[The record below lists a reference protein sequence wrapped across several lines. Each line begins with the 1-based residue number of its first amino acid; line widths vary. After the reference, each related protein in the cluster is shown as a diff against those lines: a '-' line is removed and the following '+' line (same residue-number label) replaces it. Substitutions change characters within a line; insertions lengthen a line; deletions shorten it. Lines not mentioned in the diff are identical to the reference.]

1 MPFEDA
7 RPEIYFDN
15 LQEFTENG
23 FDDLMIDTND
33 DYINSVDFEIPA
45 PVVELHENYVSDNF
59 VSSTV
64 NNDMEE
70 SFMAPIGYKVVM
82 QEVPIEF

>member
-7 RPEIYFDN
+7 RPEIHFDN
-15 LQEFTENG
+15 LQEFTESI
-23 FDDLMIDTND
+23 DDLYIDTND

-45 PVVELHENYVSDNF
+45 PVVELQENYVSDNF

-64 NNDMEE
+64 NSDTEKAFVPM
-70 SFMAPIGYKVVM
+70 GYKVIM
-82 QEVPIEF
+82 HEVPIEF

>member
-7 RPEIYFDN
+7 RPEIHFDN
-15 LQEFTENG
+15 LQEFTESS
-23 FDDLMIDTND
+23 FDDLYIDTND

-45 PVVELHENYVSDNF
+45 PIVELRENYVSDNF

-64 NNDMEE
+64 NNDVEK
-70 SFMAPIGYKVVM
+70 SFVTPMGYKVVM
-82 QEVPIEF
+82 HEVPIEF

>member
-7 RPEIYFDN
+7 RPEIHFDN
-15 LQEFTENG
+15 LQEFTESG
-23 FDDLMIDTND
+23 FDDLIIDSND

-45 PVVELHENYVSDNF
+45 PIVELHENYVSDNF

-64 NNDMEE
+64 NNDMED
-70 SFMAPIGYKVVM
+70 SFMAPVGYKVVM
-82 QEVPIEF
+82 HEVPIEF

>member
-15 LQEFTENG
+15 LQQNN
-23 FDDLMIDTND
+23 FDDFNITDNED
-33 DYINSVDFEIPA
+33 DYMNAIDFEIPA
-45 PVVELHENYVSDNF
+45 PIVNLNECEERYIPND
-59 VSSTV
+59 SS
-64 NNDMEE
+64 NPLQ
-70 SFMAPIGYKVVM
+70 SLGYKVIM

>member
-7 RPEIYFDN
+7 RPEIHFDN
-15 LQEFTENG
+15 LQEFTESG
-23 FDDLMIDTND
+23 FDDLIIDTND

-45 PVVELHENYVSDNF
+45 PIVELHENYVSDNF

-64 NNDMEE
+64 SNDVEE
-70 SFMAPIGYKVVM
+70 SFMTSTGYKVVM